1 MNAQEQEIW
10 DFLHRHLNSIF
21 TRDVETYKATT
32 GADLSLYEWF
42 VTPHRQDG
50 LDFHLFMID
59 HSWAG
64 TGADFRYDLL
74 EPRLQ
79 LYGETAVATTAVV
92 SYTFMLTMAGENG
105 IAHRTH
111 NESRV
116 LVKTTDKGWQVVH
129 VHKSPAWQA
138 PHEPDGGG

>member
-1 MNAQEQEIW
+1 MTEQEQEVW
-10 DFLHRHLNSIF
+10 AFLERHLNSIF
-21 TRDVETYKATT
+21 TRDTATYEATT
-32 GADLSLYEWF
+32 SQELSLYEWF

-50 LDFHLFMID
+50 LDFHFFMID

-64 TGADFRYDLL
+64 TEGDFRYDLL

-79 LYGETAVATTAVV
+79 LYEDAAVV
-92 SYTFMLTMAGENG
+92 SYTFFLTIAGPEG
-105 IAHRTH
+105 ISHHTH

-116 LVKTTDKGWQVVH
+116 LMRQDGEWRVVH

-138 PHEPDGGG
+138 PRDQP

>member
-1 MNAQEQEIW
+1 MMLDETNSITADIW
-10 DFLHRHLNSIF
+10 GTLHRHLKSVF
-21 TRDVETYKATT
+21 EQDSETYVATT
-32 GADLSLYEWF
+32 SKDLSLFEWF

-50 LDFHLFMID
+50 LDFHRFMID

-64 TGADFRYDLL
+64 SGDYRYDLL

-79 LYGETAVATTAVV
+79 LYGDTAIV
-92 SYTFMLTMAGENG
+92 SYTFMLSRAKPEGGVE
-105 IAHRTH
+105 HRTH

-116 LVKTTDKGWQVVH
+116 LIKHDGEWQIVH

-138 PHEPDGGG
+138 PFEPK